1 MGLNVL
7 SCRPLMQTQSFLE
20 AETVSLQH
28 AASAPFC
35 FQLSPWILVLQSPG
49 HFLEHL
55 FPVFNFPG
63 LGFYQR
69 ILIDTPLSHR
79 AVSQPCLTI
88 TSLACP
94 QNFKTGLLF
103 TEVRHLCHEWPWSVV
118 PMFKTHFNL
127 SFFFCDSEFC
137 CLRFQ
142 ESIALL
148 RRLSF
153 ASDKVVKSFSSVLFV
168 FSIFSGC
175 VAYKIS
181 KWRLN

>member
-7 SCRPLMQTQSFLE
+7 SFWPLMQTQSFPE
-20 AETVSLQH
+20 AEIVSLKH

-49 HFLEHL
+49 HFLKHL

-63 LGFYQR
+63 SGFYQR
-69 ILIDTPLSHR
+69 IPIDTPLSHR
-79 AVSQPCLTI
+79 AASQPCLTI

-118 PMFKTHFNL
+118 PMFKAHFNL
-127 SFFFCDSEFC
+127 SFLVTRSFAVLGFRS
-137 CLRFQ
+137 
-142 ESIALL
+142 LL
-148 RRLSF
+148 LSWDACRLPLIKLWTVSPLSF
-153 ASDKVVKSFSSVLFV
+153 PSSPFSRDVLHIK
-168 FSIFSGC
+168 FS
-175 VAYKIS
+175 
-181 KWRLN
+181 NEN